1 MGISAAV
8 ATFAGGL
15 GASAATAA
23 VVGSV
28 VSGAVIGA
36 GVSGAVAAVTGGDI
50 GDAMLAGALTGGIA
64 GPISGAIGAVAPGA
78 AAVGSVTNA
87 VATGAVIGAGT
98 AAVQGGDILEGALI
112 GGAGAGLG
120 KLASN
125 TLDDILGASTGAMP
139 SGGSAISPDDLLVN
153 NTTSGYAPTNT
164 NLGGYVGS
172 TLDDAA
178 LAGTSGYV
186 PSNPNLGGYVGSAGI
201 DATDDLIQQAMK
213 NGGILPDDVTLT
225 SAPMPTADIRPVT
238 PGASAFDVE
247 DLKQGIAA
255 GSPAITGNAPA
266 SNLQNAGDVLRAA
279 QGGVDEVIDAAIPT
293 TAPTTPTTN
302 TFDVEDLKQGIAGG
316 SPAITSNQPA
326 AGGTTTQTFS
336 DGSTLTTNA
345 AGEIIEA
352 TAPAATTT
360 PTTPRGG
367 AGGFVDSSGNL
378 YDEFGNPTKNL
389 SGGYVDKS
397 GMVYDEFGNPAGKL
411 NGTNNTN
418 VDFSGVLNSNGTITR
433 LDGSNTVIDT
443 TGRIVEAP
451 SGVNAGV
458 IGGSAAGAMSIPKQQ
473 TQPQGFGESSWSW
486 GTVPQ
491 IVQPGL
497 NPGAYARS
505 VKPMY
510 PDAAPGQSQYYWGA
524 QQYAP
529 TSNEARFYNM
539 GTNAPAEP
547 FGAAMSAV
555 GGTDSLDIGEYVNQF
570 MTPQRQQAVTGSQP
584 QFVGSTGINPLVGA
598 PVMQQPVTIQ
608 PTVLPIAPTVPVTDT
623 TIPVEQLQA
632 QQVLEPVAP

>member
-8 ATFAGGL
+8 GSFLVGA
-15 GASAATAA
+15 GASATTAA

-28 VSGAVIGA
+28 VAGSVIGA

-78 AAVGSVTNA
+78 AAVGSMTNA

-125 TLDDILGASTGAMP
+125 TLDDILGASTGSTMTPAQ
-139 SGGSAISPDDLLVN
+139 DLAVQ
-153 NTTSGYAPTNT
+153 TTSEFTDATSQNILNSPMFQQGT
-164 NLGGYVGS
+164 NL
-172 TLDDAA
+172 
-178 LAGTSGYV
+178 AGM
-186 PSNPNLGGYVGSAGI
+186 N
-201 DATDDLIQQAMK
+201 ATDDLIQQAIQ
-213 NGGILPDDVTLT
+213 NGGTLPSNVILTP
-225 SAPMPTADIRPVT
+225 APMPTADIRPINPVT
-238 PGASAFDVE
+238 NAFDVE
-247 DLKQGIAA
+247 DLKTGIAA
-255 GSPAITGNAPA
+255 NSPAITGNSPIDD
-266 SNLQNAGDVLRAA
+266 LQNAGDVFRAA
-279 QGGVDEVIDAAIPT
+279 QGGVDDTLNA
-293 TAPTTPTTN
+293 TTN
-302 TFDVEDLKQGIAGG
+302 V
-316 SPAITSNQPA
+316 N
-326 AGGTTTQTFS
+326 GTRTQTFS

-352 TAPAATTT
+352 TAPTATTT
-360 PTTPRGG
+360 PSTTPSTTPQGG
-367 AGGFVDSSGNL
+367 VGDFVDSSGNL
-378 YDEFGNPTKNL
+378 YDQFGNPTKNL
-389 SGGYVDKS
+389 AGNYVDKS

-458 IGGSAAGAMSIPKQQ
+458 IGGSAAGAMSIPVQQ
-473 TQPQGFGESSWSW
+473 PQPQGYGESPWSW
-486 GTVPQ
+486 GEVPQ

-497 NPGAYARS
+497 NPGVYARY

-524 QQYAP
+524 QLYAP
-529 TSNEARFYNM
+529 TENEARFYNM

-547 FGAAMSAV
+547 FGAARSAV

-584 QFVGSTGINPLVGA
+584 EFVGSTGTNPLVGA
-598 PVMQQPVTIQ
+598 PIMQQPTTIQ
-608 PTVLPIAPTVPVTDT
+608 PVVLPIAPQV
-623 TIPVEQLQA
+623 IEQPMTAEQIAA